1 MKIWKVTA
9 LIFVFLGL
17 VFFGSQFLGINKGHS
32 AKDDSFEKYGQEF
45 KGKIGKSYQESK
57 EWWPTPPKPP
67 AGTPNAIILLL
78 DDTGFGHLSS
88 FGGLVET
95 PNMDK
100 LAKDGLRY
108 NNFHTTA
115 LCSPSRASIMAGRNH
130 HRIGLG
136 SHSLTAMGFPGYNAF
151 PPESGKSVAKHLQ
164 KAGFVNYAIGKW
176 DHTPL
181 YEVSQSG
188 PFDRWA
194 SGEGFDHYYGFMAAD
209 ADNYRSLLWRDHTP
223 IEDWTGKE
231 DYHLSESLADEF
243 IKNITSHVSISPDKP
258 FMMFWAPVAMHS
270 PHQAPQK
277 YIDYYKGKFDMGWD
291 KAREAIHKRQL
302 EMGVIPAGTQLS
314 PRIPEIPAWDSL
326 NPQEKKLYARQ
337 MEVFAAM
344 LTHVDEQI
352 GRMIETLKRTGQYDN
367 TIIFV
372 TSDNGS
378 SGEGGLAGTFNE
390 TYVLNGLQ
398 TPFDANMSHYD
409 DWGGPNTYP
418 HFHAGWAM
426 AGNTPFKYF
435 KQIVHN
441 GGIADPLIITWPKG
455 IKAKGEVRN
464 QYHHITDIGATI
476 LDVTGTPFFE
486 EIDGHEQMKL
496 DGVSMKYSFDNA
508 DAPTNHPEQYYELFG
523 NRAIY
528 KNGWKAV
535 TIHANRM
542 PWDLNRTAPFEN
554 DVWELYHIDEDFS
567 ESVNVADKYP
577 EKLEELKK
585 RWEELAWENNVFPLY
600 DDMIQRIAK
609 QQGRLFGD
617 RKVFTYYFPGAVR
630 IAEKASAPVKGKSHT
645 IETTL
650 NLTGKEEGV
659 IVACGGFTGGYT
671 LFIKDNRVYYDYNY
685 YHGLYYS
692 LESAPLPKG
701 KVDIKFK
708 FTETGGK
715 TKGIPGGQGELYI
728 NGKKEGE
735 VDMPEMHISTFSLS
749 ETFDVGID
757 AGTPVSNKY
766 RVTNHYPFTG
776 ELDKVVVTLTE

>member
-1 MKIWKVTA
+1 MKSRMYLVIPIM
-9 LIFVFLGL
+9 LIMLIGF
-17 VFFGSQFLGINKGHS
+17 SSCQETDEES
-32 AKDDSFEKYGQEF
+32 ESFKKYGQEF
-45 KGKIGKSYQESK
+45 KGKIEKSYEESE
-57 EWWPTPPKPP
+57 EWWSTPIKPP
-67 AGTPNAIILLL
+67 EGTPNVVILLL

-95 PNMDK
+95 PNIDK
-100 LAKDGLRY
+100 LADDGLRY

-115 LCSPSRASIMAGRNH
+115 LCSPSRATIMAARNH

-136 SHSLTAMGFPGYNAF
+136 SHSLTAMGFPGYNAY
-151 PPESGKSVAKHLQ
+151 PPESAKSIAKHLQ
-164 KAGFVNYAIGKW
+164 KAGFINYAIGKW

-181 YEVSQSG
+181 YEVSESG
-188 PFDRWA
+188 PFDRWP

-223 IEDWTGKE
+223 IEDWEGKV
-231 DYHLSESLADEF
+231 DYHLSESMADEF
-243 IKNITSHVSISPDKP
+243 IRNITSHVSVSPDKP

-291 KAREAIHKRQL
+291 KTRVAIHKKQL
-302 EMGVIPAGTQLS
+302 EMGVIPKETELS

-352 GRMIETLKRTGQYDN
+352 GRMIEALKRTGEYDN

-372 TSDNGS
+372 TADNGS

-398 TPFDANMSHYD
+398 TPFAANMSHYD

-441 GGIADPLIITWPKG
+441 GGIADALVITWPKG

-486 EIDGHEQMKL
+486 EIDGHEQMAL
-496 DGVSMKYSFDNA
+496 DGKSMAYSFDKK

-528 KNGWKAV
+528 KDGWKAV
-535 TIHANRM
+535 TIHGNRM
-542 PWDLNRTAPFEN
+542 PWILASTSDFKD

-567 ESVNVADKYP
+567 ESFNVAEQYP
-577 EKLEELKK
+577 EKLEELKA

-617 RKVFTYYFPGAVR
+617 RKEFVYYYPGANR

-645 IETTL
+645 IETTI
-650 NLTGKEEGV
+650 NLTGNEEGV

-671 LFIKDNRVYYDYNY
+671 LFIKNNRVYYDYNY
-685 YHGLYYS
+685 YHGLYYTM
-692 LESAPLPKG
+692 ESPRLPEG
-701 KVDIKFK
+701 KVDIKFN
-708 FTETGGK
+708 FIETGGK
-715 TKGIPGGQGELYI
+715 TKGLPGGKGELYV
-728 NGKKEGE
+728 NGKKVDE
-735 VDMPEMHISTFSLS
+735 VEMPDMHISTFSLS

-766 RVTNHYPFTG
+766 RITNHYPFTG

>member
-1 MKIWKVTA
+1 
-9 LIFVFLGL
+9 
-17 VFFGSQFLGINKGHS
+17 
-32 AKDDSFEKYGQEF
+32 
-45 KGKIGKSYQESK
+45 
-57 EWWPTPPKPP
+57 
-67 AGTPNAIILLL
+67 
-78 DDTGFGHLSS
+78 
-88 FGGLVET
+88 
-95 PNMDK
+95 
-100 LAKDGLRY
+100 
-108 NNFHTTA
+108 
-115 LCSPSRASIMAGRNH
+115 MAGRNH

-151 PPESGKSVAKHLQ
+151 PPESGKSIAKHLQ
-164 KAGFVNYAIGKW
+164 KAGFMNYAIGKW

-181 YEVSQSG
+181 YEVSESG
-188 PFDRWA
+188 PFDRWP

-209 ADNYRSLLWRDHTP
+209 ADNFRSLLWRDHNP
-223 IEDWTGKE
+223 IEDWVGKE
-231 DYHLSESLADEF
+231 DYHLSEAMADEF
-243 IKNITSHVSISPDKP
+243 IRNITSHVSVSPDKP

-270 PHQAPQK
+270 PHQAPQE

-291 KAREAIHKRQL
+291 KAREIIHAKQL
-302 EMGVIPAGTQLS
+302 EMGVIPEGTELS

-326 NPQEKKLYARQ
+326 NDQEKKLYARQ

-344 LTHVDEQI
+344 LTHVDEHI
-352 GRMIETLKRTGQYDN
+352 GRMIDVLKRTGQYEN

-398 TPFDANMSHYD
+398 TPFDANMSHYN

-441 GGIADPLIITWPKG
+441 GGIADPLVISWPKG
-455 IKAKGEVRN
+455 IKSKGEVRN
-464 QYHHITDIGATI
+464 QYHHITDIAPTI

-486 EIDGHEQMKL
+486 EIDGHKQMDL
-496 DGVSMKYSFDNA
+496 DGVSMKYSFDEK

-528 KNGWKAV
+528 KDGWKAV
-535 TIHANRM
+535 TIHGNRM
-542 PWDLNRTAPFEN
+542 PWNVNVTAPFEN

-567 ESVNVADKYP
+567 ESRNVADQYP
-577 EKLEELKK
+577 EKLEELKA
-585 RWEELAWENNVFPLY
+585 RWEELAWRNNVYPLY

-609 QQGRLFGD
+609 QQDRLFGD
-617 RKVFTYYFPGAVR
+617 RKEFTYYYPGAVR
-630 IAEKASAPVKGKSHT
+630 IAEKASPPVKGKSHM
-645 IETTL
+645 IEASL
-650 NLTGKEEGV
+650 ELSGNEEGV

-671 LFIKDNRVYYDYNY
+671 LFIRNNRLFYDYNY
-685 YHGLYYS
+685 YHGLYYTMNS
-692 LESAPLPKG
+692 PPLPKG
-701 KVDIKFK
+701 KVDIKFN
-708 FTETGGK
+708 FIETGGV
-715 TKGIPGGQGELYI
+715 TPGLPGGKGELYV
-728 NGKKEGE
+728 NGEKVDE
-735 VDMPEMHISTFSLS
+735 VEMPDMHISTFSLS

-766 RVTNHYPFTG
+766 RIENHYPYTG
-776 ELDKVVVTLTE
+776 ELDKVVVTLTD